1 MRPVAGII
9 EHRAAPV
16 LLAGADMDATDGSVK
31 LL

>member
-9 EHRAAPV
+9 EHPAAAV
-16 LLAGADMDATDGSVK
+16 LLAGADMDPADGSVT